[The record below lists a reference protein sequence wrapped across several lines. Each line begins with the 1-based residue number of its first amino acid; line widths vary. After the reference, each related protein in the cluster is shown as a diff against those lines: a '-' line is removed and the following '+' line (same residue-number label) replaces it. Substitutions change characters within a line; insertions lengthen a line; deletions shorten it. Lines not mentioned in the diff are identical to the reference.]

1 MKPLT
6 TSAFIQ
12 GMNFGPSGMEY
23 VMPDSYN
30 AFKPFDPMKDLN
42 ISAELSQN
50 LNNTIK
56 NTSNDVL
63 KNATTDVASAA
74 TSGIKDVGKDIAG
87 SAGGKD
93 GGFFSNLF
101 DDGDKIAGLGS
112 LVGGVAGLAGTLA
125 NLPLLREQ
133 RRSLAQNRAFAA
145 EDQLARRTAR
155 RGFNSLNA

>member
-1 MKPLT
+1 MNDEYNFLSKPLT

-12 GMNFGPSGMEY
+12 GMNFQPSGMEY
-23 VMPDSYN
+23 VMPDSYE
-30 AFKPFDPMKDLN
+30 AFKPVDVMK
-42 ISAELSQN
+42 N
-50 LNNTIK
+50 LQPTVLA
-56 NTSNDVL
+56 TEVGQDVL
-63 KNATTDVASAA
+63 KSVSNDVASAA
-74 TSGIKDVGKDIAG
+74 TSGIKDAGKDIAG
-87 SAGGKD
+87 SGADKN